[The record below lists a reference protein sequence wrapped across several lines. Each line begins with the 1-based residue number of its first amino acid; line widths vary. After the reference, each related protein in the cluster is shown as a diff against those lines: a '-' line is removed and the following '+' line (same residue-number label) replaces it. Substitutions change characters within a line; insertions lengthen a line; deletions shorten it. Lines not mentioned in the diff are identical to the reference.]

1 MTAAAPGWSL
11 RRELTRILLLTALLP
26 ALVFGVALLWSQWQ
40 RDRGDLL
47 LRLDANA
54 RLSANA
60 FDDFL
65 EGQVGGMVLL
75 GGDAAALGRE
85 GAALERLLRTY
96 GAMSR
101 AAWFDGK
108 ARVVA
113 SRASAGKHAPAAAA
127 FDAQGLREVLADGR
141 PRVSGALPAQD
152 GMHEIALS
160 TPVLHGSQRDG
171 ALQAMIPIERFT
183 RVRSDNLRLRG
194 LELLVLDAGN
204 RVVHASE
211 GLRWKT
217 AQSGGA
223 LGDRLRAAAV
233 PASQAGHVQHLSG
246 LLVEDGDAYLNAVRM
261 RAGWVVAVVAP
272 EQRLLAPYVSRLG
285 LLLLLVGVTLM
296 GVLLALWRLRRV
308 MGDGL
313 GYLLASLRGYA
324 LGGQIDHAQSA
335 RMPEELQP
343 LAEGIGEL
351 AARMNAAFDDLRKVL
366 DEREH
371 MIAQRTESLRRAV
384 GDLDRLSRTDGLT
397 GSLNYRGFQEAG
409 ARLWQAAQS
418 SGKPLS
424 VLALDI
430 DFFKRYNDLYGHA
443 AGDEALR
450 ALAQVLGRYA
460 RRPLDVVA
468 RYGGEEFVGF
478 WYGLNEADILQILEE
493 VRAEV
498 ERLGVAHARSDVAPV
513 LTLSIGLAWQLP
525 QAHQSLADALRLADV
540 ALYLAKEQGRNRL
553 VGKRPGS
560 SQVA

>member
-1 MTAAAPGWSL
+1 MTSVPMPARWSL
-11 RRELTRILLLTALLP
+11 RQKLTRVLLLAALLP
-26 ALVFGVALLWSQWQ
+26 VVVFGIALVWSQWQ
-40 RDRGDLL
+40 RDRDDME
-47 LRLDANA
+47 LRLVSNA
-54 RLSANA
+54 QLSANA

-75 GGDAAALGRE
+75 GGDAAAPGRE

-101 AAWFDGK
+101 AAWFDGE

-127 FDAQGLREVLADGR
+127 FDAQGLRGVLADGR

-443 AGDEALR
+443 EGDGALR
-450 ALAQVLGRYA
+450 RFAGAVRSALLHADDVLA
-460 RRPLDVVA
+460 RP
-468 RYGGEEFVGF
+468 GGEEFVVFLPG
-478 WYGLNEADILQILEE
+478 
-493 VRAEV
+493 
-498 ERLGVAHARSDVAPV
+498 S
-513 LTLSIGLAWQLP
+513 TLA
-525 QAHQSLADALRLADV
+525 QA
-540 ALYLAKEQGRNRL
+540 RL
-553 VGKRPGS
+553 VGRRVCQRVRDADIVHGASPTGRLTVS
-560 SQVA
+560 VGVAALDPADGDVEDMLRRADQALYAAKAAGRDGVGG